1 MSYNTPL
8 FPQPKTAE
16 ASALPVV
23 DLRSDTVTRPSAA
36 MLAAM
41 SNAPV
46 GDDVY
51 EEDPTVRR
59 LEEVAAARFGLEAGL
74 FCPSGTMT
82 NQIAIKAHTEPLS
95 EVICEQTA
103 HVYLWEVGGIAFHSS
118 ASVALLVGNRG
129 RLTAAQVEAAIRP
142 ENIHYPTTRLVCLE
156 NTHNRGGGSCYSWD
170 DMAAISDVAKR
181 HGLARHLDGAR
192 VFNALVATGQR
203 SEDYGQLF
211 DSISVCLSKGLGAP
225 VGSVLLGSADFIRKT
240 KRIRKVMGGGM
251 RQAGYIAAAG
261 LYALENNVARLADD
275 HRRAA
280 RLAEV
285 LRQQPYVADVLNP
298 ETNLVIFRLHDSL
311 PAADFLAGLEQQGIK
326 ASSFGPQWIRFVTHL
341 DVDDAML
348 ARVEEAL
355 LAAVPA
361 AV

>member
-1 MSYNTPL
+1 M
-8 FPQPKTAE
+8 TAE
-16 ASALPVV
+16 TASLPFV
-23 DLRSDTVTRPSAA
+23 DLRSDTVTRPTPA

-41 SNAPV
+41 AAATV

-59 LEEVAAARFGLEAGL
+59 LEEMAAARFGLEAGL

-118 ASVALLVGNRG
+118 ASVALLAGNRG
-129 RLTAAQVEAAIRP
+129 RLTAEQVEAAIRP
-142 ENIHYPTTRLVCLE
+142 QNIHYPTTRLVCLE
-156 NTHNRGGGSCYSWD
+156 NTHNRGGGSCYNWD

-203 SEDYGQLF
+203 SEDYAQLF

-225 VGSVLLGSADFIRKT
+225 VGSVMLGSAAFIQKT

-251 RQAGYIAAAG
+251 RQAGYLAAAG
-261 LYALENNVARLADD
+261 IYALENNVERLADD
-275 HRRAA
+275 HRRAS
-280 RLAEV
+280 RLA
-285 LRQQPYVADVLNP
+285 
-298 ETNLVIFRLHDSL
+298 
-311 PAADFLAGLEQQGIK
+311 
-326 ASSFGPQWIRFVTHL
+326 
-341 DVDDAML
+341 
-348 ARVEEAL
+348 
-355 LAAVPA
+355 
-361 AV
+361 

>member
-1 MSYNTPL
+1 M
-8 FPQPKTAE
+8 TAE
-16 ASALPVV
+16 APTLPVI
-23 DLRSDTVTRPSAA
+23 DLRSDTVTRPTPAMLEA
-36 MLAAM
+36 MLA
-41 SNAPV
+41 APV

-51 EEDPTVRR
+51 DEDPTVRR
-59 LEEVAAARFGLEAGL
+59 LEEMAAARFGLEAGL
-74 FCPSGTMT
+74 YCPSGTMT

-118 ASVALLVGNRG
+118 ASVALLAGNRG
-129 RLTAAQVEAAIRP
+129 RLTAGQVEAAIRP
-142 ENIHYPTTRLVCLE
+142 ENLHYPTTRLVCLE
-156 NTHNRGGGSCYSWD
+156 NTHNRGGGSCYNWD
-170 DMAAISDVAKR
+170 DLAAISAVAQR

-192 VFNALVATGQR
+192 IFNALVATGQR

-225 VGSVLLGSADFIRKT
+225 VGSVLLGSADFIKKT

-261 LYALENNVARLADD
+261 LYALEHNVERLADD

-285 LRQQPYVADVLNP
+285 LGQQAYVAEVLTP
-298 ETNLVIFRLHDSL
+298 ETNLVIFRLHDHQ
-311 PAADFLAGLEQQGIK
+311 PAAEFLAGLAEQGIR

-348 ARVEEAL
+348 ARVEAAL
-355 LAAVPA
+355 VSMGELVSR
-361 AV
+361 

>member
-1 MSYNTPL
+1 MPTATP
-8 FPQPKTAE
+8 
-16 ASALPVV
+16 ALPLI
-23 DLRSDTVTRPSAA
+23 DLRSDTVTRPTPA

-41 SNAPV
+41 WAAPV

-59 LEEVAAARFGLEAGL
+59 LEEAAAARFGMEAGL

-118 ASVALLVGNRG
+118 ASVALLVGDRG

-142 ENIHYPTTRLVCLE
+142 DNVHYPTTRLVCLE

-170 DMAAISDVAKR
+170 DMAAISEVAKR

-192 VFNALVATGQR
+192 IFNALVATGQR
-203 SEDYGQLF
+203 SEDYNQVF

-225 VGSVLLGSADFIRKT
+225 VGSVLLGTKAFIQKC
-240 KRIRKVMGGGM
+240 KRIRKVMGGGW
-251 RQAGYIAAAG
+251 RQAGYLAAAG
-261 LYALENNVARLADD
+261 LYALENNVDRLADD

-285 LRQQPYVADVLNP
+285 LRQQPYVTEVLAP
-298 ETNLVIFRLHDSL
+298 ETNLVIFRLHERQPS
-311 PAADFLAGLEQQGIK
+311 ADFLAALEAQGIR
-326 ASSFGPQWIRFVTHL
+326 ASNFGPQWIRFVTHL
-341 DVDDAML
+341 DVDDAMMD
-348 ARVEEAL
+348 RIEAAL
-355 LAAVPA
+355 SMVNS
-361 AV
+361 